1 MVTWFGNMK
10 TMWKLM
16 LGFAV
21 MGVIMCILGWVAAQ
35 GLLSV
40 RENLRIVY
48 EDYTV
53 AATDLARTSTSL
65 ARYRNRIDLV
75 LAAVDQTA
83 AEKPRV
89 EIPAIK
95 EAMLTSLGA
104 YAATVLRVSKSGRD
118 EAKDLKAF
126 REALDAY
133 FPVSEEVLGLAAQS
147 WQVRTS
153 AEAAQLSEKAKVY
166 NSKQAFPKF
175 MAANNALDELLKT

>member
-104 YAATVLRVSKSGRD
+104 YAATVLRVPRADEMKPKILRRFVRHWTRTFQCPKRSLGSRLSHGKSG
-118 EAKDLKAF
+118 
-126 REALDAY
+126 
-133 FPVSEEVLGLAAQS
+133 
-147 WQVRTS
+147 
-153 AEAAQLSEKAKVY
+153 
-166 NSKQAFPKF
+166 
-175 MAANNALDELLKT
+175 LLLRLPS